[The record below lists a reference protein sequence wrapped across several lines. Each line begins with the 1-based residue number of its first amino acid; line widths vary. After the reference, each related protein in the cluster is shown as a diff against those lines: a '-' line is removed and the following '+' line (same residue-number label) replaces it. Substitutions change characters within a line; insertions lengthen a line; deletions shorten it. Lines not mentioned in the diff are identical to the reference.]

1 MKGTS
6 MRALVQIGTVSS
18 VLSLLAFM
26 GGCAHGSRRV
36 GSAAKEG
43 HADPGD
49 PSHNLL
55 KQSTFS
61 DGAML
66 PWNTSFSEPAHG
78 EAQVKDGALCVNVEQ
93 GGSNRWDAQIRHREM
108 IIKKGHSYTAS
119 FKAWSSR
126 KTNVTTKVGMAGPP
140 YLDYLARKIEL
151 TEQPRQFAFEF
162 KMNKADDATAEFA
175 LHFGGQMIRGT
186 GPVELCF
193 DDMILSDAAFD
204 SPPPPPKVV
213 RPTVLVNQLGYLPKL
228 EKVATAVNSAKE
240 PVDYALLDAK
250 GAAVFRGKT
259 IVIGPDAASGDAVH
273 VADFTAF
280 TTPGKGYIL
289 QVGAAK
295 SDPFSIDAGIYNR
308 LKYDALKYFYVNRS
322 GTPIEK
328 AYSPD
333 PAIARPAGHP
343 KDIAACAPNAGCNYA
358 LDVTGGWYDAGD
370 YGKYVVNGGISVWT
384 LMNWYERTKYLSG
397 DQAAFGD
404 LKGFIPESQN
414 KVPDILDEAR
424 WELEFFLRMQVPEGK
439 PNAGMVHHK
448 IHDVA
453 WTALGIGPHESKM
466 ARTLHAV
473 STAATLNVAATLA
486 QAARIWKDFDP
497 KFSKVCL
504 DAAERAWKAA
514 KANPNQL
521 ALRADTNGGGPY
533 DDNKLDDEFY
543 WAAAEL
549 FITTGQ
555 DVYAEELKK
564 SALDSALVDGT
575 SGGDSVPTAMTWQ
588 VVSAL
593 GKISLAVVPSKITN
607 EQRDEYRHQIEKV
620 AKTYATITEHQGYRV
635 PFAPDKSNQYP
646 WGSNSFVLNNA
657 LVMAIAYDFSK
668 NPELLTA
675 VAEGMDYILGRN
687 PLAQSYVTGYG
698 VRPLTN
704 PHHRFWAHQ
713 VDARYPS
720 APAGIVSGGP
730 NSGLQDPYVK
740 AAGLTRCAPEKCF
753 MDNAEAWSTNEITIN
768 WNAPLVWVT
777 AWLDEHA
784 K

>member
-1 MKGTS
+1 
-6 MRALVQIGTVSS
+6 MRNYGLMCKFGGTVALM
-18 VLSLLAFM
+18 VCGC
-26 GGCAHGSRRV
+26 GGGLQAERPQV
-36 GSAAKEG
+36 SAVPQVNAG
-43 HADPGD
+43 PGD
-49 PSHNLL
+49 PAHNLL
-55 KQSTFS
+55 KQSNF
-61 DGAML
+61 DGGSML
-66 PWNTSFSEPAHG
+66 PWMTSFTEPVTG
-78 EAQVKDGALCVNVEQ
+78 EGHVKDGALCVNFDQ
-93 GGSNRWDAQIRHREM
+93 PGTNRWDAQIRHREM
-108 IIKKGHSYTAS
+108 VVQKGHTYTVS
-119 FKAWSSR
+119 FKAWASR
-126 KTNVTTKVGMAGPP
+126 NTSITGKVGMSGPP
-140 YLDYLARKIEL
+140 YQDYWTKKIDL
-151 TEQPRQFAFEF
+151 TDKPQQFAYQFA
-162 KMNKADDATAEFA
+162 MTQPDDTTVEFA
-175 LHFGGQMIRGT
+175 VHFGGLMFQGK
-186 GPVELCF
+186 GPLNICF
-193 DDMILSDAAFD
+193 DDIVLSDPAFT
-204 SPPPPPKVV
+204 PPPPAPPVALPQV
-213 RPTVLVNQLGYLPKL
+213 RVNQLGYLPKL
-228 EKVATAVNSAKE
+228 EKVATLVSDAKQPLE
-240 PVDYALLDAK
+240 FKLLDAK
-250 GAAVFRGKT
+250 GQVVSKGQT
-259 IVIGPDAASGDAVH
+259 QVIGLDSASGDSVH
-273 VADFTAF
+273 VIDFSSY
-280 TTPGKGYIL
+280 TTPGKGFVL
-289 QVGAAK
+289 QAGTGK
-295 SDPFSIDAGIYNR
+295 SDTFDIDAALYSK
-308 LKYDALKYFYVNRS
+308 LKYDALKYFYYNRS
-322 GTPIEK
+322 GIPIEK
-328 AYSPD
+328 AYVAN
-333 PAIARPAGHP
+333 PALARPAGHP
-343 KDIAACAPNAGCNYA
+343 KDIAPCTADAGCDYK

-657 LVMAIAYDFSK
+657 LVMAIAYDFTK

-777 AWLDEHA
+777 A
-784 K
+784 